1 MSTQTESLAGGHT
14 PAKQTNSS
22 GIELTGIEIVSE
34 SERTAQPRNLFLPWF
49 ASNISVFGMAYG
61 AWVLGFGISFWQATI
76 VTIIGV
82 ILSFAICGV
91 IALGG
96 KRGSVPTM
104 VMSRS
109 AFGVQGAKIPGV
121 VSWLTSIGWE
131 TSLAITAV
139 LATAT
144 VFERLGWVGSDHTAI
159 SIVAAIV
166 VAVLIILGA
175 VAGYHII
182 MKMQAVLTWLTGIT
196 TIIYVILVVP
206 SIDWD
211 VLLDIPNGSV
221 PAMIGGMTMVMTGMG
236 LGWVNIAADWS
247 RYQSREAKGS
257 SIIFWNTLGGS
268 LGPVVLI
275 TFGLTL
281 AGSSAEL
288 SENIGNDPV
297 GALATLLPT
306 WFLIPFLLTAILSLL
321 SGAIN
326 GIYSSGLT
334 LLTLG
339 IKIPRPVASLIDG
352 TILTLG
358 TIYVVF
364 FSPTFIGPFQSFLVT
379 LGVPLA
385 SWAGIMMADIA
396 LRHKSYDE
404 FALFN
409 SSGRYGAFN
418 WVSLG
423 LMALSCAIGWG
434 LVINGYSDA
443 SWNDWQ
449 GYLLGLIGGKD
460 GVWAAGN
467 IGVIIAMAISFLGYY
482 GASGSRVRA
491 QEKDQDTGIE
501 ASLGA

>member
-196 TIIYVILVVP
+196 TIMITCMTTATP
-206 SIDWD
+206 MSIPTKNR
-211 VLLDIPNGSV
+211 LDPGKSALKRMCW
-221 PAMIGGMTMVMTGMG
+221 PRTTG
-236 LGWVNIAADWS
+236 W
-247 RYQSREAKGS
+247 
-257 SIIFWNTLGGS
+257 
-268 LGPVVLI
+268 PP
-275 TFGLTL
+275 LT
-281 AGSSAEL
+281 G
-288 SENIGNDPV
+288 
-297 GALATLLPT
+297 
-306 WFLIPFLLTAILSLL
+306 
-321 SGAIN
+321 
-326 GIYSSGLT
+326 
-334 LLTLG
+334 
-339 IKIPRPVASLIDG
+339 RC
-352 TILTLG
+352 
-358 TIYVVF
+358 
-364 FSPTFIGPFQSFLVT
+364 
-379 LGVPLA
+379 
-385 SWAGIMMADIA
+385 
-396 LRHKSYDE
+396 
-404 FALFN
+404 
-409 SSGRYGAFN
+409 SGRKEY
-418 WVSLG
+418 W
-423 LMALSCAIGWG
+423 
-434 LVINGYSDA
+434 Y
-443 SWNDWQ
+443 
-449 GYLLGLIGGKD
+449 
-460 GVWAAGN
+460 
-467 IGVIIAMAISFLGYY
+467 
-482 GASGSRVRA
+482 
-491 QEKDQDTGIE
+491 
-501 ASLGA
+501 